1 MSSEYIAGTCNLGPQ
16 EIRSRQLVAIF
27 GGALTI
33 ISALTLILTDQSKS
47 ARFSIFLPAVI
58 FAIGF
63 IQSRSKFCLAYGF
76 AGTFNFGKLGQ
87 VSKVASAEDR
97 RADRKTAGLIFIKS
111 IALATIITAVFYALP
126 L

>member
-97 RADRKTAGLIFIKS
+97 RADRKTAGFILIKS

>member
-1 MSSEYIAGTCNLGPQ
+1 LSSEYIPGTCNLGPQ
-16 EIRSRQLVAIF
+16 EIRSRQVVALF

-33 ISALTLILTDQSKS
+33 ISALTLILTDQNKS
-47 ARFSIFLPAVI
+47 ARFSIFIPAAI

-76 AGTFNFGKLGQ
+76 AGTFNFGTLGKL
-87 VSKVASAEDR
+87 SKVSDQADR
-97 RADRKTAGLIFIKS
+97 AADRKTAIKIFAQS
-111 IALATIITAVFYALP
+111 ALYAALVTAAVIALP

>member
-27 GGALTI
+27 GAVITVI
-33 ISALTLILTDQSKS
+33 TALTLISTDQSKS

-97 RADRKTAGLIFIKS
+97 RADRKTAGLIFVKS
-111 IALATIITAVFYALP
+111 IALAAVITAVFYALP

>member
-16 EIRSRQLVAIF
+16 EIRSRQIVAIF
-27 GGALTI
+27 GGVLTT

-97 RADRKTAGLIFIKS
+97 RADRKTAGLIFVKS
-111 IALATIITAVFYALP
+111 IALAAVMTAVFYALP